1 MWGLYVLSGELG
13 ESQAL
18 LTRWYIAGGHVGVPE
33 VVVFVIVA
41 KYTSR
46 TAFYITTEPF
56 VWGLEMGNVAE
67 LHRSIPLFVTCLICL
82 HQRSRTMSLLV
93 FY

>member
-18 LTRWYIAGGHVGVPE
+18 LTRWYIACGHVGVPE

-46 TAFYITTEPF
+46 TS
-56 VWGLEMGNVAE
+56 VLSV
-67 LHRSIPLFVTCLICL
+67 LILCF
-82 HQRSRTMSLLV
+82 RAS
-93 FY
+93 